1 MSDLYLNWITVL
13 DALTENFQPRFRILD
28 TIVFDN
34 LNTLRPLFWVFTS
47 PSGCL
52 QKNNLREWTAPEIV
66 DNILHV
72 FNKNPNTLIFKI
84 NQTGERDMILSP
96 KHENLIVHSLRA
108 IQIFKGSM
116 KIKPELIIH
125 NIPEIGEESLY
136 FYGKSGNTLIEMTNP
151 VNYRAKAMSG
161 LILYNIRKS
170 TKFTIKSAKLYY
182 YASSQFNDLWLAWVS
197 NIVQEKQELAP
208 KPATRNLSRSYSR
221 LPYYE
226 HKHEWR
232 TFSKG
237 IPIIRGRNIQMFN
250 EPNKM
255 NKSVEKIETE
265 LKNSLHPGLDESLK
279 LLPAVQDS
287 YGVHCRGQFC
297 KMESIRIS
305 KYDLNLRCMVPLYL
319 IEMGQKSGN
328 SPYIN
333 SSLRK
338 IPKAFVKDLGF
349 KMFNKKIH
357 FSKKVPVCLKCY
369 IVYYN
374 IKKTKFD

>member
-1 MSDLYLNWITVL
+1 MSDLYLNWVTVL
-13 DALTENFQPRFRILD
+13 DAMTENFQPRFRILD

-34 LNTLRPLFWVFTS
+34 LNTLRPLFWVFTL
-47 PSGCL
+47 PTGCV

-72 FNKNPNTLIFKI
+72 CNKNPNTLVFKI
-84 NQTGERDMILSP
+84 SQTGERDLILSP
-96 KHENLIVHSLRA
+96 KHENLVVHSLKA
-108 IQIFKGSM
+108 IQIYKGSV
-116 KIKPELIIH
+116 KIKPELIVH

-136 FYGKSGNTLIEMTNP
+136 LYGNSGNTLIEMTNP
-151 VNYRAKAMSG
+151 ISFRAKAMSG
-161 LILYNIRKS
+161 LIIYTIRKS
-170 TKFTIKSAKLYY
+170 TNFTIKSAKFFY

-197 NIVQEKQELAP
+197 NILQEKPEP
-208 KPATRNLSRSYSR
+208 SSKPATRNLSRSYSR
-221 LPYYE
+221 LPHHE
-226 HKHEWR
+226 LKHEWR

-237 IPIIRGRNIQMFN
+237 IPIIRGRHIKV
-250 EPNKM
+250 PNKSSKM
-255 NKSVEKIETE
+255 NKSVGKVEVE

-279 LLPAVQDS
+279 LLPIVQDY
-287 YGVHCRGQFC
+287 YGVQCRGQFC
-297 KMESIRIS
+297 KMESIRMT
-305 KYDLNLRCMVPLYL
+305 KYDLSLRCLIPMYL

-338 IPKAFVKDLGF
+338 IPKAFDKDLEF
-349 KMFNKKIH
+349 KRFNKKIH

-374 IKKTKFD
+374 IKRNKS